1 MGEITEVCR
10 RFLSKNAFFK
20 EVCSFWNFLN
30 RTWMK
35 VELNGG
41 ITGGARKE
49 EGRQRRKEEGGR
61 REREGSTVGARYKHT
76 HIYIYASIH

>member
-49 EGRQRRKEEGGR
+49 EVGRLE
-61 REREGSTVGARYKHT
+61 
-76 HIYIYASIH
+76 ASPFCIGWRG